1 MQRDISAIL
10 ARSARKS
17 IEIVS
22 VSVEYSINVGVPTA
36 NGSEFIIGIVKLI
49 FVLSIVVS
57 SFQELLRCLD

>member
-22 VSVEYSINVGVPTA
+22 VSVEYSIHVGVPTA